1 MKTIK
6 LFLTITLVALTT
18 SLFGTITDPNADCNC
33 CPNDLVIEQEMDLE
47 GWMIEPF
54 EASIEYEL
62 ALENWMAVP
71 FEASIDGDLLL
82 ESWMTTPFDT
92 TEELLVEEW
101 MAVAW

>member
-6 LFLTITLVALTT
+6 LFLSITLVALTT
-18 SLFGTITDPNADCNC
+18 SLFGTITEPNADCNC
-33 CPNDLVIEQEMDLE
+33 CPNDVVIEQEMDLE
-47 GWMIEPF
+47 GWMIE
-54 EASIEYEL
+54 
-62 ALENWMAVP
+62 P

-92 TEELLVEEW
+92 TEELLVEDW